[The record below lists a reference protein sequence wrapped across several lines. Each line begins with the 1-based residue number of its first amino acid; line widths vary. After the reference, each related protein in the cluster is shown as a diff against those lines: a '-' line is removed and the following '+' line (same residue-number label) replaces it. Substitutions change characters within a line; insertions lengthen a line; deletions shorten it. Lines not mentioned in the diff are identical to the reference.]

1 MLMTNDSVSKRKINY
16 RFDLKVC
23 RLHLKIADSVATFQ
37 VTNHFLDNYVP
48 IPSRD
53 ILTVSAKTLLL
64 F

>member
-23 RLHLKIADSVATFQ
+23 RLHLKIADSVATFY
-37 VTNHFLDNYVP
+37 VTNHFLDMFLYHRV
-48 IPSRD
+48 I
-53 ILTVSAKTLLL
+53 